1 MHVYDL
7 TPYLWSRQPSL
18 EVCFQVGKLRLGAL
32 ERLASAARGGGPE
45 KDREAQNLQ
54 EHNTS
59 HGGEDHG
66 GHFCLCWKTRP
77 HVFLM
82 GAVPEVGGHGKN
94 VGFGPGSHP
103 GSVWPRASCLTSVCL
118 TIIVLV
124 RIK

>member
-1 MHVYDL
+1 M
-7 TPYLWSRQPSL
+7 
-18 EVCFQVGKLRLGAL
+18 GKLRLGAL
-32 ERLASAARGGGPE
+32 ERLASAAWGGGPE

-82 GAVPEVGGHGKN
+82 GAVPEVGQVMGRTWALDQTHILALR
-94 VGFGPGSHP
+94 GPGQAVSP
-103 GSVWPRASCLTSVCL
+103 LCA
-118 TIIVLV
+118 
-124 RIK
+124 